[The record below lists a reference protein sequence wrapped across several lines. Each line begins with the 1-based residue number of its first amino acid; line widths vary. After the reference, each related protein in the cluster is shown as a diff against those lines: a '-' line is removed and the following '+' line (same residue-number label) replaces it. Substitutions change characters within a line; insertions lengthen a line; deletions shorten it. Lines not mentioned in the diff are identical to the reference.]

1 MALRTTC
8 QKTLCRPLINRITIF
23 AFIPEI
29 LLPYPEGL
37 PHPTSHR
44 PTPTHTLTYCSLIL
58 MVCPTLHP
66 TDPPLHTLSHTPPLS
81 WWPAPPYIPP
91 THPYTHSHI
100 LLPYPDGLP
109 HPTSHRP
116 TPTHTHILLPY
127 PDGLPHPTSHRPTP
141 THTLTYC
148 SLILMACTTLHP
160 TDPPLHTQS
169 HTAPLSWW
177 SAPPYI
183 PPTHPYTHT
192 HILLPY
198 PEGLPH
204 PTSHP
209 YTHTHILLPYPDGL
223 HHPTCHWATPTH
235 TLSHTA
241 PLSWW
246 PAPPY
251 IPPTHPYTH
260 THILLPYP
268 DGLPH
273 PTSHR
278 PTPTHTLT
286 YCSLILMVCP
296 TLHPTDPP
304 LHTHSHTA
312 PLSWW
317 SAPPYI
323 PPTHP
328 YTHTHSPFPLTL
340 NSPSRPAS
348 TSVAIFSTF
357 LRSAREQCGG
367 RHKPRMLRPV
377 RTRLDSTY
385 FSSKTASPR
394 ASQFKSVLCLASGA

>member
-1 MALRTTC
+1 M
-8 QKTLCRPLINRITIF
+8 NRITIF

-66 TDPPLHTLSHTPPLS
+66 IDPPLHTLSHTAPLS
-81 WWPAPPYIPP
+81 WWSAPPYIPP
-91 THPYTHSHI
+91 THPYTHN
-100 LLPYPDGLP
+100 
-109 HPTSHRP
+109 
-116 TPTHTHILLPY
+116 HILLPY

-148 SLILMACTTLHP
+148 SLILMVCPTLHP
-160 TDPPLHTQS
+160 TDPSLHTLTYCS
-169 HTAPLSWW
+169 LILMVCPTLHPT
-177 SAPPYI
+177 
-183 PPTHPYTHT
+183 PTHTLTYCSL
-192 HILLPY
+192 ILMVC
-198 PEGLPH
+198 
-204 PTSHP
+204 T
-209 YTHTHILLPYPDGL
+209 TL
-223 HHPTCHWATPTH
+223 HATEPPLH

-304 LHTHSHTA
+304 LHTHSL
-312 PLSWW
+312 P
-317 SAPPYI
+317 I
-323 PPTHP
+323 PTHLELSLQTGQHLGGNLLHLP
-328 YTHTHSPFPLTL
+328 ALCPWAVWGQAQTTDATPSTHSARQHVLLVKDGLSQSLPVQVCLVLGIGSIAAMALVNDWVKEVLEHFVGLLVPSNTAHSHDEWMTCETKANITDRIDLTPWGPFIPRHL
-340 NSPSRPAS
+340 PYK
-348 TSVAIFSTF
+348 F
-357 LRSAREQCGG
+357 LQGSLIWI
-367 RHKPRMLRPV
+367 K
-377 RTRLDSTY
+377 
-385 FSSKTASPR
+385 
-394 ASQFKSVLCLASGA
+394 